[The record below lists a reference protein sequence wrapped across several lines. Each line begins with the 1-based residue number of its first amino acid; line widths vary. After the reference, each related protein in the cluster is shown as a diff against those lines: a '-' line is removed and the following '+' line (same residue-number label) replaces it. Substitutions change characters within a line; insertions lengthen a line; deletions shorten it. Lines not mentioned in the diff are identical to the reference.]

1 MKNTVSMVVYLI
13 TFFAMFFI
21 LSMLGMVF
29 GFTYKESLESEQWFI
44 IYFMFLGWWMA
55 LIPAHDTYNLMQ
67 AKEIEKEMMRKR
79 NTF

>member
-1 MKNTVSMVVYLI
+1 MKNTMSMVVYVI

-29 GFTYKESLESEQWFI
+29 GFTYKESLESRNWFVM
-44 IYFMFLGWWMA
+44 YSLFLGWWIAM
-55 LIPAHDTYNLMQ
+55 IPAHDTYTLMQ
-67 AKEIEKEMMRKR
+67 EKETERLRKK